1 MKSPQM
7 STLSKE
13 AVQEFGA
20 LLLLDHLMR
29 YELLQVEKVE
39 LEDIIDQLENGVAE
53 LKKGFFRSDEQE
65 QELSYEKEELREAKK
80 ALSEVEQEMEE
91 NRHCRLNIALAE
103 TDDEGLESL
112 LNFMESRG
120 TLTVEEDNY
129 YKATDKGHEVYQDL
143 VKQLE
148 AYVTHF
154 EVYAYVDLEQG
165 IFGDPETD
173 LLEGD
178 KWSDLRVAVAEHKG
192 IDPYRV
198 VFLAMLSAETF
209 YENPDWKFDLSMGTL
224 FQEMKQIVLEQ
235 LHVDDL
241 GYSDS
246 EGKVSGEEVI
256 RDIIEQGSELVAKRK
271 SREQEIK
278 GRKQAEESPDEQVI
292 TTTYYWYT

>member
-13 AVQEFGA
+13 AVQEFAA

-29 YELLQVEKVE
+29 YELLQIEKVE

-256 RDIIEQGSELVAKRK
+256 RDIIEQGSELAAKRK

-292 TTTYYWYT
+292 TTTYYW

>member
-271 SREQEIK
+271 SRQQEIK

-292 TTTYYWYT
+292 TTTYYW

>member
-13 AVQEFGA
+13 VVQEFGA

-39 LEDIIDQLENGVAE
+39 MEEIIDQLEISVAE

-192 IDPYRV
+192 IDPHRV
-198 VFLAMLSAETF
+198 VFLAMLSDETF

-224 FQEMKQIVLEQ
+224 FDEMEQIVQGQ
-235 LHVDDL
+235 LCVEDL
-241 GYSDS
+241 GYKDD
-246 EGKVSGEEVI
+246 EGQVSGEDVI
-256 RDIIEQGSELVAKRK
+256 RDIIDQGSRLASER
-271 SREQEIK
+271 RQQEQEIEEN
-278 GRKQAEESPDEQVI
+278 KQIEAEPDEQVI
-292 TTTYYWYT
+292 KTTYYW

>member
-29 YELLQVEKVE
+29 YELLQIEKVE

-80 ALSEVEQEMEE
+80 ALSEVKQEMEE

-148 AYVTHF
+148 AYLTHF
-154 EVYAYVDLEQG
+154 EVYANVDLELG

-173 LLEGD
+173 LLECD

-224 FQEMKQIVLEQ
+224 FQEMKEIVLEQ

-246 EGKVSGEEVI
+246 ESKVSGEEVI
-256 RDIIEQGSELVAKRK
+256 RDIIEQGSELAAKRK

-278 GRKQAEESPDEQVI
+278 GRKQAEQSPDEQVI
-292 TTTYYWYT
+292 TTTYYW

>member
-7 STLSKE
+7 STLSNE
-13 AVQEFGA
+13 VVQEFGA

-39 LEDIIDQLENGVAE
+39 LEDIIDQLEIGVAE

-173 LLEGD
+173 LLEGE

-241 GYSDS
+241 GYSDN
-246 EGKVSGEEVI
+246 EGKVPGEEVI

-278 GRKQAEESPDEQVI
+278 GSKQTEESPDEQVI
-292 TTTYYWYT
+292 TTTYYW

>member
-13 AVQEFGA
+13 AMQEFGA

-80 ALSEVEQEMEE
+80 ALSEVEREMEE
-91 NRHCRLNIALAE
+91 NCHCRLNIALAE

-256 RDIIEQGSELVAKRK
+256 RDIIEQGSELVAQRK

-292 TTTYYWYT
+292 TKTYYW

>member
-29 YELLQVEKVE
+29 YELLQIEKVE

-165 IFGDPETD
+165 IFGNPETD

-224 FQEMKQIVLEQ
+224 FQEMEQIALEQ

-241 GYSDS
+241 GYSES

-256 RDIIEQGSELVAKRK
+256 RDIIEQGSELAAKRK

-278 GRKQAEESPDEQVI
+278 GRKQAEESPDEQGI
-292 TTTYYWYT
+292 TTTYYW

>member
-29 YELLQVEKVE
+29 YELLQIEKVE

-80 ALSEVEQEMEE
+80 ALSDVEQDMEE

-292 TTTYYWYT
+292 TTTYYW

>member
-13 AVQEFGA
+13 TVQEFGA

-29 YELLQVEKVE
+29 YELLQIEKVE

-112 LNFMESRG
+112 LNFMEGRG
-120 TLTVEEDNY
+120 TLTVEDDNF
-129 YKATDKGHEVYQDL
+129 YKTTDKGHEVYQDL

-165 IFGDPETD
+165 IFGNPETD

-224 FQEMKQIVLEQ
+224 FDEMKQIVQEQ
-235 LHVDDL
+235 LCVEDL
-241 GYSDS
+241 GYKDD
-246 EGKVSGEEVI
+246 ERQVSGEDVI
-256 RDIIEQGSELVAKRK
+256 RDIIDQGSRLASEKRQQEK
-271 SREQEIK
+271 EIEENEQIE
-278 GRKQAEESPDEQVI
+278 AEPDEQVI
-292 TTTYYWYT
+292 RTAYYW

>member
-13 AVQEFGA
+13 VVQEFGA

-39 LEDIIDQLENGVAE
+39 LEDIIDQLEIGVAE

-165 IFGDPETD
+165 IFGDPESD

-178 KWSDLRVAVAEHKG
+178 KWYDLRVAVAEFKG

-256 RDIIEQGSELVAKRK
+256 RDIIEQGSELVAQKK

-292 TTTYYWYT
+292 TTTYYW

>member
-29 YELLQVEKVE
+29 YELLQIEKVE

-224 FQEMKQIVLEQ
+224 FQEMEQIVLEQ

-246 EGKVSGEEVI
+246 ECKVSGEEVI
-256 RDIIEQGSELVAKRK
+256 RDIIEQGSELAAKRK

-292 TTTYYWYT
+292 TTTYYW

>member
-7 STLSKE
+7 ITFSKE
-13 AVQEFGA
+13 IIQEFGA

-29 YELLQVEKVE
+29 YELLQVEKLE
-39 LEDIIDQLENGVAE
+39 LEDIIDQLEIGVTE

-148 AYVTHF
+148 AYVHHF
-154 EVYAYVDLEQG
+154 EVYAYVNLEQG

-178 KWSDLRVAVAEHKG
+178 KWTDLRIAVAEHKG

-209 YENPDWKFDLSMGTL
+209 YENRDWKFDLSMGSL

-256 RDIIEQGSELVAKRK
+256 RDIIEQGSKLVAQGK
-271 SREQEIK
+271 SREQENK

-292 TTTYYWYT
+292 STTYYW

>member
-29 YELLQVEKVE
+29 YELLQIEKVE

-80 ALSEVEQEMEE
+80 ALSDVEQEMEE

-112 LNFMESRG
+112 LNFMEGRG
-120 TLTVEEDNY
+120 TLIVEEDNY

-256 RDIIEQGSELVAKRK
+256 RDISEQGSELAAKKK

-292 TTTYYWYT
+292 TTTYYW

>member
-13 AVQEFGA
+13 VVQEFGA
-20 LLLLDHLMR
+20 LLLLDNLMR

-39 LEDIIDQLENGVAE
+39 LEYIIEQLEIGVTE

-65 QELSYEKEELREAKK
+65 QELSYEKEELKEAKK
-80 ALSEVEQEMEE
+80 ALFEVEQEMDE

-178 KWSDLRVAVAEHKG
+178 KWSDLRVAVAEYKD

-224 FQEMKQIVLEQ
+224 FQEMKQIVMEQ

-256 RDIIEQGSELVAKRK
+256 RDIIEQGSKLVAQGKN
-271 SREQEIK
+271 REQEIT

-292 TTTYYWYT
+292 STTYYW

>member
-29 YELLQVEKVE
+29 YELLQIEKVE

-224 FQEMKQIVLEQ
+224 FQEMEQLVLEQ

-241 GYSDS
+241 GYSES

-256 RDIIEQGSELVAKRK
+256 RDIIEQGSELVSKRK
-271 SREQEIK
+271 SSEQEIK
-278 GRKQAEESPDEQVI
+278 GKKQAEESPDEQVI
-292 TTTYYWYT
+292 TTTYYW

>member
-13 AVQEFGA
+13 AIQEFGA

-224 FQEMKQIVLEQ
+224 FQEMKQIVQEQ

-256 RDIIEQGSELVAKRK
+256 RDIIEHGSELVAKRK
-271 SREQEIK
+271 SREQGIK

-292 TTTYYWYT
+292 TTTYYW

>member
-7 STLSKE
+7 STFSKE
-13 AVQEFGA
+13 IVQEFGA

-29 YELLQVEKVE
+29 YELLQVEKLE
-39 LEDIIDQLENGVAE
+39 LEDIIDQLEIGVTE
-53 LKKGFFRSDEQE
+53 LKKIFFRSDEQE

-173 LLEGD
+173 LLEGE

-198 VFLAMLSAETF
+198 GFLAMLSAETF

-246 EGKVSGEEVI
+246 EGEVSGEEII
-256 RDIIEQGSELVAKRK
+256 RDIIEQGSELVAKRT
-271 SREQEIK
+271 SREQENK
-278 GRKQAEESPDEQVI
+278 GRNQEEESPDEQVI
-292 TTTYYWYT
+292 TTTYYC

>member
-7 STLSKE
+7 RTFSKE
-13 AVQEFGA
+13 VVQEFGA

-80 ALSEVEQEMEE
+80 ALSEVEQEMGE

-256 RDIIEQGSELVAKRK
+256 RDIIEQGSELDAKRK
-271 SREQEIK
+271 SRQQEIK

-292 TTTYYWYT
+292 TTTYYW

>member
-29 YELLQVEKVE
+29 YELLQIEKVE

-65 QELSYEKEELREAKK
+65 QELSYEKKELREAKK
-80 ALSEVEQEMEE
+80 TLSEVEQEMEE

-129 YKATDKGHEVYQDL
+129 YTATDKGHEVYQDL

-224 FQEMKQIVLEQ
+224 FQEMEQIALEQ

-241 GYSDS
+241 GYSES

-256 RDIIEQGSELVAKRK
+256 RDIIEQGSELAAKRK

-292 TTTYYWYT
+292 TTTYYW

>member
-1 MKSPQM
+1 MI
-7 STLSKE
+7 TLSKE

-29 YELLQVEKVE
+29 YELLQIEKVE

-53 LKKGFFRSDEQE
+53 LKKVFFRSDEQE

-256 RDIIEQGSELVAKRK
+256 RDIIEQGSELVAKRT
-271 SREQEIK
+271 SREQENK
-278 GRKQAEESPDEQVI
+278 GRKQEEESPDEQVI
-292 TTTYYWYT
+292 TTTYYC

>member
-29 YELLQVEKVE
+29 YELLQIEKVE

-80 ALSEVEQEMEE
+80 ALSEVEQEMEK

-209 YENPDWKFDLSMGTL
+209 YENPDWKFDLSIGTL
-224 FQEMKQIVLEQ
+224 FQEMKQLVLVQ

-246 EGKVSGEEVI
+246 EGEVSGEEII
-256 RDIIEQGSELVAKRK
+256 RDIIEQGSELVGQKK

-292 TTTYYWYT
+292 TTTYYW

>member
-1 MKSPQM
+1 MKSSQM

-13 AVQEFGA
+13 VEQEFGA

-29 YELLQVEKVE
+29 YELLQSEKVE
-39 LEDIIDQLENGVAE
+39 LEDIIDQLEIVVAE

-65 QELSYEKEELREAKK
+65 QELSYEKEELREAKN

-148 AYVTHF
+148 AYVMHF

-173 LLEGD
+173 LLEGE

-246 EGKVSGEEVI
+246 EGEVSGEEII
-256 RDIIEQGSELVAKRK
+256 RDIIEQGSELVAKRT
-271 SREQEIK
+271 SREQENK
-278 GRKQAEESPDEQVI
+278 GRKQEEESPDEQVI
-292 TTTYYWYT
+292 TTTYYC

>member
-13 AVQEFGA
+13 VVQEFGA

-224 FQEMKQIVLEQ
+224 FQEMEQIALEQ

-241 GYSDS
+241 GYSES

-256 RDIIEQGSELVAKRK
+256 RDIIEQGSELAAKRK

-292 TTTYYWYT
+292 TTTYYW

>member
-13 AVQEFGA
+13 VVQEFGA

-39 LEDIIDQLENGVAE
+39 LEDIIDQLEIGVAE

-65 QELSYEKEELREAKK
+65 QELSHEKEELREAKK

-209 YENPDWKFDLSMGTL
+209 YENPDWKFDLCMGTL
-224 FQEMKQIVLEQ
+224 FDEMDQIVQDQ

-246 EGKVSGEEVI
+246 EGTISGDDVVRDVI
-256 RDIIEQGSELVAKRK
+256 QQGSQIAAERRQMEQQLGEKKLVDKT
-271 SREQEIK
+271 
-278 GRKQAEESPDEQVI
+278 PDEQVI
-292 TTTYYWYT
+292 TTTYFW

>member
-13 AVQEFGA
+13 VVQEFGA

-39 LEDIIDQLENGVAE
+39 LEDIIDQLEIGVAE

-246 EGKVSGEEVI
+246 EGKVPGEEVI
-256 RDIIEQGSELVAKRK
+256 RDIIEQGSELVAKRR

-278 GRKQAEESPDEQVI
+278 GSKQAEESPDEQVI
-292 TTTYYWYT
+292 TTTYYW

>member
-91 NRHCRLNIALAE
+91 NSHCRLNIALAE

-292 TTTYYWYT
+292 TTTHYW

>member
-1 MKSPQM
+1 M
-7 STLSKE
+7 SKE

-29 YELLQVEKVE
+29 YELLQIEKVE

-65 QELSYEKEELREAKK
+65 QELSYKKEELREAKK
-80 ALSEVEQEMEE
+80 ALSDVEQDMEE

-112 LNFMESRG
+112 LNFMEGRG
-120 TLTVEEDNY
+120 TLTVEDDNY

-154 EVYAYVDLEQG
+154 EVYAYVDLEKG

-173 LLEGD
+173 LLEGE

-198 VFLAMLSAETF
+198 VFLAMLSAKTF

-235 LHVDDL
+235 LHLDDL

-256 RDIIEQGSELVAKRK
+256 RDIIEQGRKLVAQRK

-292 TTTYYWYT
+292 TTTSYW

>member
-13 AVQEFGA
+13 VVQEFGA

-39 LEDIIDQLENGVAE
+39 LEDIIDQLEIGVAE

-80 ALSEVEQEMEE
+80 TLSEVEQEMEE

-241 GYSDS
+241 SYSDG
-246 EGKVSGEEVI
+246 EGKVTGEEI
-256 RDIIEQGSELVAKRK
+256 IQDIIEQGSELVAKRK

-292 TTTYYWYT
+292 TTTYYW

>member
-1 MKSPQM
+1 M
-7 STLSKE
+7 STLSNE
-13 AVQEFGA
+13 VVQEFGA

-39 LEDIIDQLENGVAE
+39 LEDIIDQLEIGVAE

-112 LNFMESRG
+112 LNFMEGRG

-129 YKATDKGHEVYQDL
+129 YKATDKGQEVYQDL

-148 AYVTHF
+148 AYITHF

-241 GYSDS
+241 GYSYS
-246 EGKVSGEEVI
+246 EDKVSGEVVI
-256 RDIIEQGSELVAKRK
+256 RDIIEQGSELVAHRK

-292 TTTYYWYT
+292 TTTYYW

>member
-256 RDIIEQGSELVAKRK
+256 RDIIEQGSELVTKRK

-292 TTTYYWYT
+292 TTTYYW

>member
-1 MKSPQM
+1 MKSSQM

-13 AVQEFGA
+13 VEQEFGA

-29 YELLQVEKVE
+29 YELLQSEKVE
-39 LEDIIDQLENGVAE
+39 LEDIIDQLEIVVAE

-65 QELSYEKEELREAKK
+65 QELSYEKEELREAKN

-148 AYVTHF
+148 AYVMHF

-173 LLEGD
+173 LLEGE

-246 EGKVSGEEVI
+246 EGEVSGEEII
-256 RDIIEQGSELVAKRK
+256 RDIIEQGSELVAKRT
-271 SREQEIK
+271 SREQENK
-278 GRKQAEESPDEQVI
+278 GRKQEDESPDEQVI
-292 TTTYYWYT
+292 TTTYYC

>member
-13 AVQEFGA
+13 VVQEFGA

-29 YELLQVEKVE
+29 YELLQIEKVE

-165 IFGDPETD
+165 IFGNPETD

-224 FQEMKQIVLEQ
+224 FQEMEQIALEQ

-241 GYSDS
+241 GYSES

-256 RDIIEQGSELVAKRK
+256 RDIIEQGSELAAKRK

-292 TTTYYWYT
+292 TTTYYW

>member
-1 MKSPQM
+1 MKSLQM
-7 STLSKE
+7 STFSKE
-13 AVQEFGA
+13 VLQEFGA

-29 YELLQVEKVE
+29 YELLQIEKVE
-39 LEDIIDQLENGVAE
+39 LKDIIDQHENGVAE

-65 QELSYEKEELREAKK
+65 QELSYIKEELREAKK

-165 IFGDPETD
+165 IFGDTETD

-198 VFLAMLSAETF
+198 VFLAMLSDETF
-209 YENPDWKFDLSMGTL
+209 YENPDWKFDLSIGTL

-271 SREQEIK
+271 NREQEIK

-292 TTTYYWYT
+292 TTTYYW

>member
-29 YELLQVEKVE
+29 YELLQIEKVE

-80 ALSEVEQEMEE
+80 ALSELEQEMEE

-198 VFLAMLSAETF
+198 VFLAMLSTETF

-224 FQEMKQIVLEQ
+224 FQEMEQIALEQ

-241 GYSDS
+241 GYSES

-256 RDIIEQGSELVAKRK
+256 RDIIEQGSELAAKRK

-292 TTTYYWYT
+292 TTTYYC